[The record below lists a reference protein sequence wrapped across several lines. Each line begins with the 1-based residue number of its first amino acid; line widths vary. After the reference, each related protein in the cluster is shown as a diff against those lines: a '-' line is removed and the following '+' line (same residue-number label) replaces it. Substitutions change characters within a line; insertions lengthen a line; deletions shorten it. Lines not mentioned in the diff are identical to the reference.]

1 MTKKIIALL
10 SAVILIFA
18 FASCS
23 KSDANDDTKEPESG
37 ENTFDIY
44 STIDGPKGSL
54 SEPETK
60 IAVKE
65 NPTATIKMEDGGKIV
80 VELYYDKAPNT
91 VENFIFLANSGFYDG
106 LIFHRVIKN
115 FMIQGGDP
123 KGVGTGGPGYT
134 IKGEFAYNGTA
145 NNLSH
150 TRGTISMARSSGYDT
165 AGSQFFICQ
174 ADSTYLDGQYA
185 AFGRVTSGMDVVDK
199 IADAQKD
206 ANDKPIKDI
215 VIKSITVDTH
225 GIEFAEPV
233 TKLSK

>member
-44 STIDGPKGSL
+44 STIDVPKGSL

-65 NPTATIKMEDGGKIV
+65 NPTATIKMEDGGKIG

-123 KGVGTGGPGYT
+123 KGVGTGGPDYK
-134 IKGEFAYNGTA
+134 IIGELAYNATA
-145 NNLSH
+145 NDLIH
-150 TRGTISMARSSGYDT
+150 
-165 AGSQFFICQ
+165 
-174 ADSTYLDGQYA
+174 
-185 AFGRVTSGMDVVDK
+185 
-199 IADAQKD
+199 
-206 ANDKPIKDI
+206 
-215 VIKSITVDTH
+215 
-225 GIEFAEPV
+225 
-233 TKLSK
+233 